1 MRIRIRK
8 KYLFYLLAFSSAI
21 IASLSA
27 GIDAIT
33 QVYISDPWALGVA
46 CFIFGVIISLVF
58 TIILSIK
65 IKGKT
70 IGAYSI
76 DPTFKGI
83 RFLKKEEIK
92 PQLLAALGNS
102 ILTVGYFLL
111 LSIYQGN
118 ISVVI
123 PFSQAVILYLVI
135 IESISEKNAPT
146 IIEIQSAVI
155 VTFGAILGSLSI
167 GTNSGSIDIGAL
179 AIVFLIINPGWV
191 LLSIYQRKLK
201 NLKFKNRTNDA
212 INIRLWNVIFACI
225 ITMIIV
231 SVYDIFSGSNHLLN
245 GIIGVVNSPILL
257 SLMAVCTFFG
267 FVFYIRALGIGKAS
281 VTQAV
286 RSSIIIFSIPVTIV
300 LSYFGFADPI
310 TTDPVWLLIKLIG
323 IILMLL
329 GIISF
334 AFTLIKAYIFI
345 QIIPGYDLEEIMEKL
360 WNIRGV
366 TRVTAV
372 AGTYDFIIKVRIRTL
387 VKGYERILRKVQE
400 IPGIRNYKWQ
410 SVLKEWEEI

>member
-1 MRIRIRK
+1 M
-8 KYLFYLLAFSSAI
+8 Y
-21 IASLSA
+21 IA
-27 GIDAIT
+27 
-33 QVYISDPWALGVA
+33 DPWALGVA
-46 CFIFGVIISLVF
+46 CFIFGVIISLIF

-65 IKGKT
+65 IKGKP

-76 DPTFKGI
+76 DPTFQGI
-83 RFLKKEEIK
+83 RFLKKEEVK
-92 PQLLAALGNS
+92 SHLFAGFGNS

-146 IIEIQSAVI
+146 IVEIQSAVI

-167 GTNSGSIDIGAL
+167 GSNNGSIDLGAL

-191 LLSIYQRKLK
+191 LFSIYQRKLK
-201 NLKFKNRTNDA
+201 NLRFKNRSNDA

-225 ITMIIV
+225 STMIIV
-231 SVYDIFSGSNHLLN
+231 LIYDIFSGSNHLIN
-245 GIIGVVNSPILL
+245 GILSIFNSYVLL
-257 SLMAVCTFFG
+257 SLMAIATFFG

-286 RSSIIIFSIPVTIV
+286 RSTIIIFSIPVTIV
-300 LSYFGFADPI
+300 LSYFGFVDPI
-310 TTDPVWLLIKLIG
+310 TTDPVWLLIKFIG
-323 IILMLL
+323 IILMIL
-329 GIISF
+329 GIITF

-345 QIIPGYDLEEIMEKL
+345 QVKPGYDLEELMKNL
-360 WNIRGV
+360 WKIRGV

-387 VKGYERILRKVQE
+387 IKGYERILRKLQE
-400 IPGIRNYKWQ
+400 IPSIKNYKWQ
-410 SVLKEWEEI
+410 SVLKEWEDI